1 MENRYK
7 LTVMGTLFDGF
18 LWGML
23 RNQNWDKETTV
34 PAMQRVIRMLLD
46 EYKDG
51 LRKKNDASE

>member
-1 MENRYK
+1 M

-18 LWGML
+18 LGGMF
-23 RNQNWDKETTV
+23 RNQNWDKETSV

-51 LRKKNDASE
+51 LRKKNGASE